1 MPPKTTTDIAKRLSA
16 PAPVLRIN
24 GIAPS
29 SVDSVVIITG
39 LNLMSDDSITVSY
52 THLPLPPILLV

>member
-16 PAPVLRIN
+16 PAPVLKIN

-29 SVDSVVIITG
+29 SVDSVVMITG
-39 LNLMSDDSITVSY
+39 LNLMSDDSI
-52 THLPLPPILLV
+52 IA